1 MQSENQ
7 FIDIPLLAE
16 KNISL
21 SIKREDLIHPIISGN
36 KYRKLKYNLLHSTKK
51 GFKKLLTYGGA
62 FSNHILAVAAAGKE
76 NGLDTIGVIRG
87 DELEEKW
94 ELNPTLALAKNLGMC
109 FKFVSREQYRQKGD
123 DRFVE
128 TLKKEFGNFYV
139 IPEGGT
145 NALAIK
151 GCEEILSDEDSGFG
165 IIASCVGTG
174 GTLAGLINSSAPNQE
189 ILGFSALKGNF
200 LSDEIRQMTIK
211 ENWSI
216 QTNYHFGGYGKVSET
231 LVHFINNFKR
241 ETRIPLD
248 PIYTGKMI
256 FGLLDM
262 IKNDNF
268 APGTRILAIHTGG
281 LQGIAGMNKVL
292 KKKKLPLLHI

>member
-7 FIDIPLLAE
+7 FIDIPLFAE

-36 KYRKLKYNLLHSTKK
+36 KYRKLKYNLLHAKEE

-94 ELNPTLALAKNLGMC
+94 EVNPTLALAKNLGMC
-109 FKFVSREQYRQKGD
+109 FKFVSREQYRQNGD

-128 TLKKEFGNFYV
+128 TLKKEFGNFYA

-151 GCEEILSDEDSGFG
+151 GCEEILFDEDKEFD
-165 IIASCVGTG
+165 IVATCVGTG

-200 LSDEIRQMTIK
+200 LLDEIRSMTTKKIGACRRTIILEAMEK
-211 ENWSI
+211 CLEPWSTLSILLREI
-216 QTNYHFGGYGKVSET
+216 Q
-231 LVHFINNFKR
+231 
-241 ETRIPLD
+241 
-248 PIYTGKMI
+248 IY
-256 FGLLDM
+256 L
-262 IKNDNF
+262 
-268 APGTRILAIHTGG
+268 
-281 LQGIAGMNKVL
+281 
-292 KKKKLPLLHI
+292 